1 LLFVLLED
9 AKLACAYAF
18 CFACAALFYIAVVQD
33 RRFTFQHAC
42 VSRLTNTQKSKSQ
55 SESAMSTRFSR
66 TIKSLHET
74 QSVDVQRARIDNDKA
89 EMLAIALKENTTV
102 TNINLRQNQIGDEGA
117 TAKSVTN
124 LNLRQN
130 RIGAEGASSLADALK
145 VNSSVIILNLGYNA
159 IGAEGASAIAD
170 ALKVD
175 TSVTNI
181 DLIGTGVRHLDELSI
196 QALIDRNQRLR
207 HLFLFDARQ
216 MLLSV
221 LCADECG
228 VVWPYVLEGDDL
240 DVIKASRKITKYRA
254 EFAAVVEE
262 RRRRAAAARRLV
274 ADEVAGKGDS
284 RAAKR
289 VV

>member
-1 LLFVLLED
+1 MSRLAETIASMHETRSVDLVNANID
-9 AKLACAYAF
+9 AKGASTLAG
-18 CFACAALFYIAVVQD
+18 
-33 RRFTFQHAC
+33 
-42 VSRLTNTQKSKSQ
+42 
-55 SESAMSTRFSR
+55 
-66 TIKSLHET
+66 
-74 QSVDVQRARIDNDKA
+74 
-89 EMLAIALKENTTV
+89 ALKANTSV
-102 TNINLRQNQIGDEGA
+102 THLNLWSWCNQIGDEGA
-117 TAKSVTN
+117 SALADALKVNSSVTS

-130 RIGAEGASSLADALK
+130 RIGAKGASSLADALK

-170 ALKVD
+170 ALKVN

-207 HLFLFDARQ
+207 HLFLFDSRQ

-254 EFAAVVEE
+254 EFAAVVED
-262 RRRRAAAARRLV
+262 RRRRASAARRLV
-274 ADEVAGKGDS
+274 ANEVVGKGDS
-284 RAAKR
+284 RAVKR